1 MRQISIALDDSDLD
15 GSCTQ
20 MHVLVVYVIE
30 GLTFVQDLSLENCRF
45 LCMFSTGFT
54 SFSVFLLFPLLITF
68 FVFVHSF

>member
-30 GLTFVQDLSLENCRF
+30 GLTFVQDLSLENSADSCVCFQLGLLHSVSYFFF
-45 LCMFSTGFT
+45 LY
-54 SFSVFLLFPLLITF
+54 
-68 FVFVHSF
+68 